1 MAIRLRLARHRLTR
15 NAAQFNLVATESHAR
30 ATAQPLE
37 LLGTYNPRPQVL
49 APVQRSPN
57 GQRRSEKEW
66 GPGQYPPRNADAEI
80 GIKSVEWNLERVRH
94 WLSQGALPTKSVEKL
109 LVQAG
114 VIDTNPLPSPS
125 HTGHVISRQRRLRE
139 AIRAAEKARGEIPV
153 AQRTSSS
160 AAPGGTAPASAP
172 SNPPSA

>member
-1 MAIRLRLARHRLTR
+1 MRPGLLWSNRSLHANFEYSCRNFAQRRFARTRPRYRPQRSMAIRLRLARHRLTR

-114 VIDTNPLPSPS
+114 VI
-125 HTGHVISRQRRLRE
+125 G
-139 AIRAAEKARGEIPV
+139 
-153 AQRTSSS
+153 
-160 AAPGGTAPASAP
+160 
-172 SNPPSA
+172 